1 MHRLSLNAAKKTIFR
16 HQNPFLDLPFLT
28 NNLLNQIHR
37 YPFEFSFKFS
47 SIQSPSSPP
56 SSSLQIIDTSDAK
69 PLSSP
74 LCTFLPYTH
83 NPNNLV
89 DLICLNLKLND
100 GNAVSLREEVQWVLP
115 QLGTHEIS
123 RVLCRCQSSPL
134 SALNFFN
141 WVKFDLGLRPSVQN
155 YCIIVHIL
163 VWSQEFLQSMKFLVE
178 LANGECPSLVVF
190 KNLVSCTEDCNW
202 NPIVFDMLV
211 KAYVKVGNV
220 EEGLKAFKEI
230 VKIGLLP
237 SVSAS
242 NAVLNG
248 LLKSNRVDECWEMY
262 NEMGRVGIPSN
273 GFTFN
278 ILTHVL
284 CRDGDA
290 GKVNEFLEK
299 MEEEGFDPDVV
310 TYNTLINSY
319 CNKCRLDDAFYLYRI
334 MYRRGVPPDLV
345 TYTALMKGLCKENK
359 VKEAHQ
365 LFHQMI
371 HRGLDPDTAAYNS
384 LISGYCKEGKMQKA
398 RLLFNEM
405 VSSGLMPDDI
415 TCRLLIQG
423 YRMEGRLLSSLNL
436 IAQLQR
442 LGVSIPSDI
451 YNYLVIALCQDNRP
465 NAANSLFQRMVA
477 DGGEGNL
484 EAYNCLIVSYCK
496 FDSIN
501 EALALKDEMA
511 REGLKPDLLT
521 YRALISCLCRLSVRK
536 AELLTKEMVE
546 AGVGTLDDLV
556 LFTSW
561 MNEMCYARDVRAYS
575 GLPFSILKFFQRIE
589 CISTTNIMRRI
600 TIKLSIDKLC
610 KLQFKLLPVG
620 ISPTRLFYHSLISK
634 LSGYVSGQPVFA

>member
-1 MHRLSLNAAKKTIFR
+1 MHRLSLKTAKKPIFH
-16 HQNPFLDLPFLT
+16 HQN
-28 NNLLNQIHR
+28 QIRR
-37 YPFEFSFKFS
+37 YPFVFSFNFS
-47 SIQSPSSPP
+47 SIQSPSSPQ
-56 SSSLQIIDTSDAK
+56 SSSLQIIDTSNVAK

-89 DLICLNLKLND
+89 DLICSSLKLNNGD
-100 GNAVSLREEVQWVLP
+100 AVSLREEVEWVLP

-141 WVKFDLGLRPSVQN
+141 WVKLDLGIRPSVHN

-163 VWSQEFLQSMKFLVE
+163 VWSQEFSQSMKFLME

-202 NPIVFDMLV
+202 NPIVFDLLV

-220 EEGLKAFKEI
+220 KEGLKAFKEI

-237 SVSAS
+237 NVSAS

-262 NEMGRVGIPSN
+262 NEMGRVGILSN
-273 GFTFN
+273 SFTFN

-284 CRDGDA
+284 CRDGDVE
-290 GKVNEFLEK
+290 KVNEFLEK

-319 CNKCRLDDAFYLYRI
+319 CKKGRLDDAFYLYRI

-359 VKEAHQ
+359 VKESHQ

-371 HRGLDPDTAAYNS
+371 HRGLVPDTFAYNS

-405 VSSGLMPDDI
+405 ISSGLLPDSV
-415 TCRLLIQG
+415 TCCLLIQG

-465 NAANSLFQRMVA
+465 NAAKSLFQRMVA
-477 DGGEGNL
+477 DRYEGTL
-484 EAYNCLIVSYCK
+484 ETYNCLIASFCK
-496 FDSIN
+496 SDSID
-501 EALALKDEMA
+501 EALVLKDEMA

-521 YRALISCLCRLSVRK
+521 YRALITCLCRISVQK
-536 AELLTKEMVE
+536 AELLAKEMVK
-546 AGVGTLDDLV
+546 AGKKLSPSLRVFDY
-556 LFTSW
+556 LFTLLCGEKDIPVEEKLLW
-561 MNEMCYARDVRAYS
+561 QHE
-575 GLPFSILKFFQRIE
+575 LPFSIFKLILENTLVDTCSTRRDSKEILRLK
-589 CISTTNIMRRI
+589 
-600 TIKLSIDKLC
+600 K
-610 KLQFKLLPVG
+610 KLLPVG
-620 ISPTRLFYHSLISK
+620 ISPTRLLIDYMKDALSLPWK
-634 LSGYVSGQPVFA
+634 